1 MIGERKKL
9 CSAKLKKKKKKQLG
23 VSRESERVRLFSRVS
38 IKSPFGVLQY
48 RRQMSELC
56 HSRNRISNWLP
67 VHKVKISG
75 FGSSLKRNAEFRE
88 LDRSVNQGRDSS
100 SLQKQ

>member
-1 MIGERKKL
+1 VIGERKKL

-23 VSRESERVRLFSRVS
+23 VSRESERVRLCSRVS

-56 HSRNRISNWLP
+56 DCVIRETESQI
-67 VHKVKISG
+67 G
-75 FGSSLKRNAEFRE
+75 FQATKSKSLG
-88 LDRSVNQGRDSS
+88 LD
-100 SLQKQ
+100 LH